1 MEFKLE
7 DIEET
12 FNGEIINE
20 ISNNDNS
27 LAVA

>member
-12 FNGEIINE
+12 FNGEIINK
-20 ISNNDNS
+20 ISNNDGYK
-27 LAVA
+27 